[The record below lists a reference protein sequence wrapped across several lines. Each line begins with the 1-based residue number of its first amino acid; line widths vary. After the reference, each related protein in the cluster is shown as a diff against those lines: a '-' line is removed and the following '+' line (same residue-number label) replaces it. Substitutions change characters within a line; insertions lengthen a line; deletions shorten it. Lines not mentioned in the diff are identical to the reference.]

1 MAFAKELQARTN
13 VQHLHR
19 EVVFSIQL
27 ASAANALARNQ
38 NAEFVVVGNRGKSGG
53 TFFGSNTLSMI
64 KHSAIPVLAVPRTAP
79 IQAPKQILFADDLT
93 DALPRGLGPLR
104 RMAQH
109 LQAHVIIGHVQEPG
123 VEHLMPALEYAPD
136 MALAGVAHS
145 THHVKGDLLEG
156 LDALARKH
164 HADMIAVLHRHL
176 DLITRLLHP
185 STAKLLAREIELPLL
200 VLQEPR

>member
-1 MAFAKELQARTN
+1 
-13 VQHLHR
+13 
-19 EVVFSIQL
+19 VVFSIQV
-27 ASAANALARNQ
+27 ASAANAIARAR

-104 RMAQH
+104 RLAQH
-109 LQAHVIIGHVQEPG
+109 LHAHVVIGHVTEPG
-123 VEHLMPALEYAPD
+123 AEHLIPALEYAPD
-136 MALAGVAHS
+136 MALAGVQHS
-145 THHVKGDLLEG
+145 TQHIKGDTLEG
-156 LDALARKH
+156 LDALARRS

-176 DLITRLLHP
+176 DLITRLFHP
-185 STAKLLAREIELPLL
+185 STAKLLAREIDLPLL